1 VSVIKI
7 MFMSLLPDL
16 MKICDNIVVECD
28 ARLVELFQR
37 SFPGVEF
44 LAVNNPDR
52 IELGDRDPDF
62 QIAMGSLG
70 CWLWDQFEQRRKVPY
85 LKADKDLTKNIKKAY
100 GKRDGTHLIGLS
112 WASPLGVFPG
122 LKSLQLNDFAPLFKI
137 KNGLFVDLQYGDTAE
152 ERNEFQTLNGA
163 SILHDSDI
171 DQLTDINTFSAQVA
185 AMDFVFTVSNSVA
198 HLAGA
203 LGVPTA
209 VLLSSAPQW
218 KWSGNRPD
226 SMWYSDVQLVR
237 RDYGESVEKQISQ
250 GVNLLVKKLGDIQML
265 Q

>member
-1 VSVIKI
+1 
-7 MFMSLLPDL
+7 M
-16 MKICDNIVVECD
+16 
-28 ARLVELFQR
+28 
-37 SFPGVEF
+37 
-44 LAVNNPDR
+44 
-52 IELGDRDPDF
+52 
-62 QIAMGSLG
+62 
-70 CWLWDQFEQRRKVPY
+70 
-85 LKADKDLTKNIKKAY
+85 
-100 GKRDGTHLIGLS
+100 IGLS

-237 RDYGESVEKQISQ
+237 RDYGESVEKQISSNVAILSQ
-250 GVNLLVKKLGDIQML
+250 DRLKIRPWTTIYFIEPPLSIQCSQSTDRSGNEACCYRGPILVLARR
-265 Q
+265 